1 MKNMSELMVDLAYSA
16 VLFNSKAAAEE
27 VITLENEVNAMNY
40 EIKKESLVAA
50 RSYEDAEKLTALIE
64 IAEAAGV
71 ENEVIFGA
79 DIKEIESIRDFY
91 DPTVIYASNPRVK
104 RAVDALINLGIE
116 DENGDLKELHDSLLK
131 GASWHKPDHYYLLN
145 DFMRYQEARI
155 GAFVSAANDKKAFAK
170 KCLINIANAG
180 IFSSDRTISQYAEEI
195 WNISPIKPSKG
206 K

>member
-1 MKNMSELMVDLAYSA
+1 MLNGA
-16 VLFNSKAAAEE
+16 
-27 VITLENEVNAMNY
+27 
-40 EIKKESLVAA
+40 
-50 RSYEDAEKLTALIE
+50 LTIGTFDGANIE

-91 DPTVIYASNPRVK
+91 DPNVIYASTPRVK
-104 RAVDALINLGIE
+104 RAVDALIGLGIE

-131 GASWHKPDHYYLLN
+131 GASWHKPDHYYVLN

-155 GAFVSAANDKKAFAK
+155 GAFTAAANDKKTFAR

-180 IFSSDRTISQYAEEI
+180 IFSSDRTIGQYAEEI
-195 WNISPIKPSKG
+195 WNISPVKMAKG

>member
-1 MKNMSELMVDLAYSA
+1 GTGNMKLMLNGA
-16 VLFNSKAAAEE
+16 VTIGTYDGAN
-27 VITLENEVNAMNY
+27 
-40 EIKKESLVAA
+40 
-50 RSYEDAEKLTALIE
+50 IE
-64 IAEAAGV
+64 ITEAAGL

-79 DIKEIESIRDFY
+79 DIREIESIRDFY
-91 DPTVIYASNPRVK
+91 DPNVIYASEKRVK
-104 RAVDALINLGIE
+104 RAVDALISLNIE

-155 GAFVSAANDKKAFAK
+155 GAFVSAANTKKEFAR

-180 IFSSDRTISQYAEEI
+180 IFSSDRTIGQYAEEI
-195 WNISPIKPSKG
+195 WHISPIKPSKG